1 MARRTFGW
9 VQNPGKLSNLKK
21 VVSVFKLNSKYNI
34 WLREVRLPLLKKYNL
49 ICDEDYENFQRVL
62 AEKNIVV
69 EYASL
74 KGRGVGNNGRSSA
87 ICTGIIQAVIDG
99 QREQTYIAQDG
110 TSINIKKPYTDDW
123 SAEGFLRWAISC
135 GLLNYDRENDNC
147 FLSDIGSLLADTQDS
162 SVEEKDIFTKALL
175 SYPPVCRVLN
185 ILSDGKGYTKF
196 ELGKQ
201 LGFYGELGFTSI
213 PQNIYIYDYN
223 MANISERNKIRSN
236 EEGDSDKYA
245 RGIASWC
252 SQMGWVT
259 SKSTNITEE
268 YKDVNYTASYTARLQ
283 KYFKTRE
290 GEKAIKKSIGNSSNA
305 KIPKI
310 VLYEMLASN
319 KVPDADFLRYKR
331 ANIIKAIL
339 NAEKTLQQI
348 KNALEGVNIETTESS
363 IVDDII
369 GLKRIG
375 INIREHDKKYRIT
388 DKIKGLK
395 IPTAISISKTDITQL
410 KEKIRENLK
419 TVDHKYLVLVDLA
432 YSDASTKGKKN
443 ADAREFEIQTAELF
457 TRELNFSGMRLGDAN
472 RPDVIISYEDFGAII
487 DNKSYKDGFNI
498 DRKCADEMSRY
509 INENTRRVPGIPKNE
524 WWKNFDIKVH
534 TFYFL
539 FITSFLKGN
548 FKSQLDYI
556 SKSQSDIQGGAVSV
570 DNLLYIAEK
579 LKSGVIR
586 YEDFFK
592 LFVNEDIIV

>member
-135 GLLNYDRENDNC
+135 GLLNYDGENDNC

-268 YKDVNYTASYTARLQ
+268 YKDVNYTARLQ
-283 KYFKTRE
+283 KYFITRE

-369 GLKRIG
+369 GLKQIG

-419 TVDHKYLVLVDLA
+419 TVDHKYLVLVD
-432 YSDASTKGKKN
+432 
-443 ADAREFEIQTAELF
+443 
-457 TRELNFSGMRLGDAN
+457 
-472 RPDVIISYEDFGAII
+472 
-487 DNKSYKDGFNI
+487 
-498 DRKCADEMSRY
+498 
-509 INENTRRVPGIPKNE
+509 
-524 WWKNFDIKVH
+524 
-534 TFYFL
+534 
-539 FITSFLKGN
+539 
-548 FKSQLDYI
+548 
-556 SKSQSDIQGGAVSV
+556 
-570 DNLLYIAEK
+570 
-579 LKSGVIR
+579 
-586 YEDFFK
+586 
-592 LFVNEDIIV
+592 

>member
-252 SQMGWVT
+252 SQMG
-259 SKSTNITEE
+259 
-268 YKDVNYTASYTARLQ
+268 
-283 KYFKTRE
+283 
-290 GEKAIKKSIGNSSNA
+290 
-305 KIPKI
+305 
-310 VLYEMLASN
+310 
-319 KVPDADFLRYKR
+319 
-331 ANIIKAIL
+331 
-339 NAEKTLQQI
+339 
-348 KNALEGVNIETTESS
+348 
-363 IVDDII
+363 
-369 GLKRIG
+369 
-375 INIREHDKKYRIT
+375 
-388 DKIKGLK
+388 
-395 IPTAISISKTDITQL
+395 
-410 KEKIRENLK
+410 
-419 TVDHKYLVLVDLA
+419 
-432 YSDASTKGKKN
+432 
-443 ADAREFEIQTAELF
+443 
-457 TRELNFSGMRLGDAN
+457 
-472 RPDVIISYEDFGAII
+472 
-487 DNKSYKDGFNI
+487 
-498 DRKCADEMSRY
+498 
-509 INENTRRVPGIPKNE
+509 
-524 WWKNFDIKVH
+524 
-534 TFYFL
+534 
-539 FITSFLKGN
+539 
-548 FKSQLDYI
+548 
-556 SKSQSDIQGGAVSV
+556 
-570 DNLLYIAEK
+570 
-579 LKSGVIR
+579 
-586 YEDFFK
+586 
-592 LFVNEDIIV
+592 